1 MTQESTRPP
10 LQVLLIE
17 DSPEVLAAFQRMIA
31 TQHLTYDCSIVS
43 SLPEAEH
50 TLMLK
55 EFDVIVAD
63 YSLGNGSVLSSFD
76 LMNSTPTVFI
86 IAPGDEA
93 VAVRALHLGVC
104 DYLTKDRDSNYLRIL
119 PHRIESTIA
128 QKSVQIALR
137 ETQERYRDL
146 FENSGELLQTVSITG
161 AFMDVNPAWRRAL
174 GYSTEEVAKLN
185 FFDLLQPELR
195 ADFLKIHQHVL
206 EGENTAQTPLRLL
219 SKSGHW
225 IALEGQLARRFR
237 GGVASSVRA
246 ILRPLNERKGA
257 IEDRPESQPKS
268 DAALATNPEL
278 API

>member
-1 MTQESTRPP
+1 MTHESTRSP
-10 LQVLLIE
+10 LQILLIE
-17 DSPEVLAAFQRMIA
+17 DSPEVLAAFQRMVES
-31 TQHLTYDCSIVS
+31 QHLTYACTIVS
-43 SLPEAEH
+43 SLPEADR

-93 VAVRALHLGVC
+93 VAVRALHLGVF

-119 PHRIESTIA
+119 PHRIESAIA

-137 ETQERYRDL
+137 DSQERYRDL
-146 FENSGELLQTVSITG
+146 FENSEELLQTVSSTG

-185 FFDLLQPELR
+185 FFDLLPPELR
-195 ADFLKIHQHVL
+195 ADFLKTFQRVL
-206 EGENTAQTPLRLL
+206 DGENTAQTPLKLL

-225 IALEGQLARRFR
+225 IALEGNLARRMR
-237 GGVASSVRA
+237 GGVPSSVRA
-246 ILRPLNERKGA
+246 ILRPLNERKA
-257 IEDRPESQPKS
+257 ATEDRQQSQHKS
-268 DAALATNPEL
+268 DPAQETKPEL